1 MTNTSYA
8 SFDILAEGIRTNN
21 QTAETYLFN
30 FNSGGQSAANISE
43 SKFWKRDFFLTCEK
57 GEVDYLYCTA
67 KYSEPDQAMYCL
79 GLNPSLMN
87 LEYFASQYVPGLLPK
102 PSSS

>member
-1 MTNTSYA
+1 LTNTSYA

-43 SKFWKRDFFLTCEK
+43 SKF
-57 GEVDYLYCTA
+57 
-67 KYSEPDQAMYCL
+67 
-79 GLNPSLMN
+79 
-87 LEYFASQYVPGLLPK
+87 
-102 PSSS
+102 